1 VELKMQGYNFRM
13 PTMKNN
19 SLILIICL
27 TLFSL
32 KSYSAEPVPVRENK
46 FSIGAGV
53 AHNSVPYTAI
63 DSSLQAVP
71 LFDIQFGPLFA
82 YNHHYEP
89 VFGLELFRHK
99 RVMLALAAIYGS
111 QELDVSEADK
121 DKTWLYY
128 GIDDRDKAT
137 EVALIFE
144 FYSKVGLVE
153 ILVARDVS
161 NTYDDF
167 RSSISWS
174 RPFHETGNWTI
185 TPRMYGRYYSIKY
198 NNYYY
203 GISEKE
209 MADGVDIQSV
219 QGVNG
224 NIIREF
230 SGAGQTGYRDL
241 RPAYEAGN
249 GAHFGVDLN
258 IDYSFTENFKA
269 QGYIGLE
276 QLGGQVTSSILVE
289 DSDIWKL
296 SLGLAYT
303 F

>member
-1 VELKMQGYNFRM
+1 MQGYNFRM

-19 SLILIICL
+19 SLILLMCL
-27 TLFSL
+27 TLFPL

-46 FSIGAGV
+46 LSIGAGV
-53 AHNSVPYTAI
+53 AHNSVPYAAM
-63 DSSLQAVP
+63 DSTTQAVP

-82 YNHHYEP
+82 YNHHDEP
-89 VFGLELFRHK
+89 VLGLELFRHK
-99 RVMLALAAIYGS
+99 RVMFALAAIYGS
-111 QELDVSEADK
+111 QELDVSEADE
-121 DKTWLYY
+121 DKAWLYY

-137 EVALIFE
+137 EVALLFE

-203 GISEKE
+203 GISEAE
-209 MADGVDIQSV
+209 MSAALKINQAIGLI
-219 QGVNG
+219 
-224 NIIREF
+224 
-230 SGAGQTGYRDL
+230 SGTQYEAA
-241 RPAYEAGN
+241 RPTYEAGN
-249 GAHFGVDLN
+249 GAHFGVDLS
-258 IDYSFTENFKA
+258 IDYHFTENLKA

-276 QLGGQVTSSILVE
+276 QLGGHVTSSILTE
-289 DSDIWKL
+289 DADIWRL
-296 SLGLAYT
+296 SLGLTYT
-303 F
+303 L

>member
-19 SLILIICL
+19 SLILLMCL
-27 TLFSL
+27 ILFSL
-32 KSYSAEPVPVRENK
+32 KSYTAEPVPDRENK
-46 FSIGAGV
+46 LSIGAGA
-53 AHNSVPYTAI
+53 AHNSMPYTAM
-63 DSSLQAVP
+63 DSTLQAVP

-82 YNHHYEP
+82 YNHHDEP
-89 VFGLELFRHK
+89 VLGLELFRHK
-99 RVMLALAAIYGS
+99 RVMFALAAIYGS
-111 QELDVSEADK
+111 QELDVSEADI
-121 DKTWLYY
+121 DNSWIYY

-137 EVALIFE
+137 EVAILFE

-203 GISEKE
+203 GITEEE
-209 MADGVDIQSV
+209 MDAALIINQEIGSNGDFFTDNQYRSV
-219 QGVNG
+219 
-224 NIIREF
+224 
-230 SGAGQTGYRDL
+230 

-249 GAHFGVDLN
+249 GAHFGVDLS
-258 IDYSFTENFKA
+258 IDYHFTKNLKA

-276 QLGGQVTSSILVE
+276 QLGGQVTSSIITE
-289 DSDIWKL
+289 DADIWRL
-296 SLGLAYT
+296 SLGLTYT
-303 F
+303 L